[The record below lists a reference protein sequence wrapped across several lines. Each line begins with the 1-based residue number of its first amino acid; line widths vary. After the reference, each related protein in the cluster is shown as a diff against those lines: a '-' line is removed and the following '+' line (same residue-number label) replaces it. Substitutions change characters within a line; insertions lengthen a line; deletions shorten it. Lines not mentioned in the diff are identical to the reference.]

1 MKLKKILETVDPNL
15 LRIFLPWALHHPS
28 SLNQYRKLVKPFMK
42 SLEMRREFKNNDILI
57 PPFMILSITKNCNLK
72 CAGCYAAAVGT
83 LNCESKKKQLDVDDW
98 KKIIK
103 EANDL
108 GVFGY
113 IIAGGE
119 PFLYP
124 NLLELCE
131 EFKDR
136 LFIIITN
143 GTTLSDENFKWL
155 KKLRN
160 TVIMVSLEGEREI
173 TNQRRG
179 NGVYEM
185 ASGTI
190 KKLNKCGVLNGV
202 SVTITQSNHEQWMNP
217 DLIDELIEKGIRI
230 AFFIEYISSDP
241 QIDSS
246 LMLTTSQR
254 ALFRK
259 RMLEYRAE
267 KKIYLIHS
275 PGDEELF
282 GGCVSAGKGFAHVTP
297 YGDLTPCPVSNVA
310 THNLKTDSLK
320 DGLASDL
327 FRLIRENEHL
337 LETEGTPCA
346 LFAHQA
352 EVKKL
357 AGRVGAYFVD

>member
-1 MKLKKILETVDPNL
+1 MKLKKILKTVDPNL
-15 LRIFLPWALHHPS
+15 SRIFLPWALRHPS
-28 SLNQYRKLVKPFMK
+28 SLNKYRKLVKPFMK
-42 SLEMRREFKNNDILI
+42 SLEIRRGLKNNDILI
-57 PPFMILSITKNCNLK
+57 PPFMILSITTNCNLK

-83 LNCESKKKQLDVDDW
+83 LNCGSNKQLKINEW

-103 EANDL
+103 EANEL

-124 NLLELCE
+124 NLLKICE

-136 LFIIITN
+136 LFIVITN
-143 GTTLSDENFKWL
+143 GTSISNENFKLL

-160 TVIMVSLEGEREI
+160 TVVMVSIEGEKEM
-173 TNQRRG
+173 TNERRG
-179 NGVYEM
+179 KGVYEK
-185 ASGTI
+185 ASSTL
-190 KKLNKCGVLNGV
+190 KKLNKLGVLNGI
-202 SVTITQSNHEQWMNP
+202 SVTINQLNYKQWMNSEFI
-217 DLIDELIEKGIRI
+217 DLLIRNGIRI
-230 AFFIEYISSDP
+230 AFFIEYISSNP
-241 QIDSS
+241 QKYSS
-246 LMLTTSQR
+246 LMLTKNQR
-254 ALFRK
+254 ELFRK
-259 RMLEYRAE
+259 KMLEYRE
-267 KKIYLIHS
+267 NKKIYLIHS

-310 THNLKTDSLK
+310 THTLKTDSSK
-320 DGLASDL
+320 DGFAGDL

-346 LFAHQA
+346 LFAHQE

-357 AGRVGAYFVD
+357 AGKVGAYFVN

>member
-15 LRIFLPWALHHPS
+15 LRVFLPWALRHPS
-28 SLNQYRKLVKPFMK
+28 SLNQYRKLVKPFMR
-42 SLEMRREFKNNDILI
+42 SLEVRRESKCNNILI

-83 LNCESKKKQLDVDDW
+83 LNCESKKKQLNINEW

-103 EANDL
+103 EANEL

-124 NLLELCE
+124 NLLEICD
-131 EFKDR
+131 EFRDR

-143 GTTLSDENFKWL
+143 GTTISNENFKRL

-160 TVIMVSLEGEREI
+160 TVVMVSLEGEQGI

-179 NGVYEM
+179 HGVYEKVLG
-185 ASGTI
+185 SI
-190 KKLNKCGVLNGV
+190 KKLNKFGILNGI
-202 SVTITQSNHEQWMNP
+202 SVTITQLNYKQWMNSEFI
-217 DLIDELIEKGIRI
+217 DTLIDKGIRI

-241 QIDSS
+241 REDSS
-246 LMLTTSQR
+246 LMLTINQR
-254 ALFRK
+254 KLFREK
-259 RMLEYRAE
+259 MLDYRAN

-282 GGCVSAGKGFAHVTP
+282 GGCVSAGKGFAHITP

-320 DGLASDL
+320 DGLAGDL

-346 LFAHQA
+346 LFAHQT

-357 AGRVGAYFVD
+357 AGKVGAYFVN